1 MQGKIKKVIS
11 GKGFGFIENE
21 GSDKDIFFHKSNLKG
36 IDFDE
41 LTEGTMVEFELQEG
55 QKGQE
60 AVNISVVN

>member
-1 MQGKIKKVIS
+1 
-11 GKGFGFIENE
+11 
-21 GSDKDIFFHKSNLKG
+21 IFFHKSNLKG

>member
-11 GKGFGFIENE
+11 GKGFGFITSE
-21 GSDKDIFFHKSNLKG
+21 GSDEDIFFHKSNLKG

-41 LTEGTMVEFELQEG
+41 LNEGTMVEFELQDG
-55 QKGQE
+55 QKGKE